1 MLDSLISQTK
11 QKGSKNGC
19 GRDLSMKYN
28 YNILSE
34 SHLLS
39 ALRSTVGKLT
49 VCKLK
54 SDLWKIVF
62 KGQFEMKETR
72 E

>member
-1 MLDSLISQTK
+1 MLDSLLSQTK

-54 SDLWKIVF
+54 SDL
-62 KGQFEMKETR
+62 
-72 E
+72 